1 MFKIGIGYDIH
12 SFSDQSTDY
21 IMIGGIKIPYT
32 KSISAHSDGDV
43 LLHSL
48 TDAILGAIAEG
59 SIGVHFPNT
68 DDRWKNASSSEFIKY
83 SYDLTLKK
91 GYEIGNIDVIVICQ
105 EPKIMPYAINIRE
118 SIADLL
124 KIDIDQINIK
134 AVTPE
139 GLGALGRREGIA
151 CQAAVLLIKRY
162 S

>member
-12 SFSDQSTDY
+12 SFSEQSTDY
-21 IMIGGIKIPYT
+21 IILGGIKIPYT
-32 KSISAHSDGDV
+32 KLISAHSDGDV

-59 SIGVHFPNT
+59 SIGVRFPNT

-83 SYDLTLKK
+83 SYDLALKK
-91 GYEIGNIDVIVICQ
+91 GYKISNIDVTVICQ
-105 EPKIMPYAINIRE
+105 EPKIMPHAVNIRE
-118 SIADLL
+118 NISTML

-139 GLGALGRREGIA
+139 GLGSLGRREGIA
-151 CQAAVLLIKRY
+151 CQAAILLIKRY